1 MAKGRNQERS
11 QKKAGSGERDQGGA
25 ESGPAES
32 GPSRPSSGRNVSPAD
47 VARRHQKR
55 FGHN

>member
-11 QKKAGSGERDQGGA
+11 QKKAGSGEGGQGST
-25 ESGPAES
+25 ESGPAE
-32 GPSRPSSGRNVSPAD
+32 GTESRPSSGRSVSPAD
-47 VARRHQKR
+47 VARRHQRR

>member
-11 QKKAGSGERDQGGA
+11 QKKAGNGERDEGSSGSGTA
-25 ESGPAES
+25 EDRS
-32 GPSRPSSGRNVSPAD
+32 SRPSSGKNVSPAD
-47 VARRHQKR
+47 IARKHQRR

>member
-11 QKKAGSGERDQGGA
+11 RKKAGSDERDQGGN
-25 ESGPAES
+25 ESGPSE
-32 GPSRPSSGRNVSPAD
+32 GGTSRPSSGRSVSPAD
-47 VARRHQKR
+47 VARRHQRR